1 MVARGGSLVSQ
12 ALKNSARAK
21 RADLNVLAADF
32 RKIADQDYIAARAC
46 YKSALPMQFLWF
58 AQQAMEKYIKAILLF
73 NKKKAKGLKHDQLC
87 KGLQRIE
94 NLKDFQINL
103 SDRTRVFLKYLE
115 KQGPNR
121 YLEVVSCSIG
131 NELELLDESVW
142 RLRMYCQMFS
152 KYSPKA
158 VGRRYIF
165 ADRIKQISR
174 QLDNKPCDVKHDIAG
189 GYLENVLKPKSS
201 FPYSE
206 GFDALTWNNKF
217 FYSAHAQEEK
227 PMFTMSHSAIPV
239 YIRRPENLE
248 FLQGYAFIPKP
259 KN

>member
-1 MVARGGSLVSQ
+1 LVSQ

-58 AQQAMEKYIKAILLF
+58 DQQAMEKYLKAILLF
-73 NKKKAKGLKHDQLC
+73 NKKKAKGLNHDQLC
-87 KGLQRIE
+87 KGLRRIE
-94 NLKDFQINL
+94 NIKDFQINL
-103 SDRTRVFLKYLE
+103 PDRIRGFLKYLE

-121 YLEVVSCSIG
+121 YLEVVSCSMG

-142 RLRMYCQMFS
+142 RLRSYCQPVR
-152 KYSPKA
+152 KYSPKV

-165 ADRIKQISR
+165 ADRIKQINR
-174 QLDNKPCDVKHDIAG
+174 QVDKPPCEAKPDIAL
-189 GYLENVLKPKSS
+189 GYLENVLKPKSAS
-201 FPYSE
+201 PDSE

-217 FYSAHAQEEK
+217 FHDTHASEEK
-227 PMFTMSHSAIPV
+227 PMFSMSHSAIPV
-239 YIRRPENLE
+239 YMRRPENLE
-248 FLQGYAFIPKP
+248 FLQRYAFIPKP
-259 KN
+259 KK